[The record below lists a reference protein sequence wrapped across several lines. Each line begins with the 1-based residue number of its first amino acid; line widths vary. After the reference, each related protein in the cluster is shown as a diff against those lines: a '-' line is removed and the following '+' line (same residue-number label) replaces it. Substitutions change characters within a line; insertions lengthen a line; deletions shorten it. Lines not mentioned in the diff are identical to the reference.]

1 MLRVILIT
9 ALALMGSASAF
20 AECVTAKQIIEA
32 NPTATVAAHLDG
44 KNSGAFLASAMATTG
59 TELSEKEVLVLT
71 REGYPSIVIL
81 FQDGCATR
89 RGKFHPML
97 VEQWLH
103 GLAG

>member
-1 MLRVILIT
+1 MLRAFLIT
-9 ALALMGSASAF
+9 ALVLMGSASAY

-32 NPTATVAAHLDG
+32 NPTAKVAALLDST
-44 KNSGAFLASAMATTG
+44 NSSAFMASAKATTG
-59 TELSEKEVLVLT
+59 VDLSEKEVLVLT
-71 REGYPSIVIL
+71 KEGYPSIVIL

-89 RGKFHPML
+89 RGKFHPAL